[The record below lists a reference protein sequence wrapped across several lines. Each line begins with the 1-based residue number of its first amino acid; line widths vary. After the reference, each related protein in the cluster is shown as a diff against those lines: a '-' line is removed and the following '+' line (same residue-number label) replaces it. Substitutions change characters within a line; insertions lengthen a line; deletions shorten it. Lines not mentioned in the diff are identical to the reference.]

1 MNLVIDSKNLFILYL
16 LISGNYLG
24 ELFGCKAQYFF
35 QKNMFFKHIIGLI
48 TLVFFVIFAEDPE
61 NMSNNPT
68 SSILKSILLYFWF
81 VITTRTNY
89 KYLFT
94 IVLVLLAIVIIEKYK
109 KYYEIKDEEKK
120 VENLKQINVYL
131 SYLSIIL
138 TVVGFLVYLNEKYKE
153 YGKNWS
159 WNRFIMGKTFC
170 NFDKEF

>member
-1 MNLVIDSKNLFILYL
+1 
-16 LISGNYLG
+16 
-24 ELFGCKAQYFF
+24 
-35 QKNMFFKHIIGLI
+35 MFFKHIIGLI

-61 NMSNNPT
+61 NISNNPT

-120 VENLKQINVYL
+120 STK
-131 SYLSIIL
+131 
-138 TVVGFLVYLNEKYKE
+138 F
-153 YGKNWS
+153 
-159 WNRFIMGKTFC
+159 KT
-170 NFDKEF
+170 NQ

>member
-1 MNLVIDSKNLFILYL
+1 M
-16 LISGNYLG
+16 
-24 ELFGCKAQYFF
+24 
-35 QKNMFFKHIIGLI
+35 
-48 TLVFFVIFAEDPE
+48 
-61 NMSNNPT
+61 
-68 SSILKSILLYFWF
+68 YFWF

-120 VENLKQINVYL
+120 VQNLKQINKYL